1 MPGIDV
7 HSFLDPSPSPT
18 PTPGASASPSP
29 ASTPAPAPAPAPT
42 PTPRTLHVSLSHPLP
57 LRRDAASAL
66 AVTVAATLRA
76 TPHPRA
82 FKLSLSSLAIYHN
95 DSRPRRAFLALRVGA
110 GAPELATLLDKVVEP
125 ALRQRGGAYHP
136 DAEFHASFGWCLDGH
151 EEEEEQDAASPFPAD
166 MLRQLE
172 DEYGPAL
179 LAAQPR
185 GGWDVADVCVK
196 VAKTV
201 TRLPL

>member
-1 MPGIDV
+1 
-7 HSFLDPSPSPT
+7 
-18 PTPGASASPSP
+18 
-29 ASTPAPAPAPAPT
+29 
-42 PTPRTLHVSLSHPLP
+42 
-57 LRRDAASAL
+57 
-66 AVTVAATLRA
+66 
-76 TPHPRA
+76 
-82 FKLSLSSLAIYHN
+82 
-95 DSRPRRAFLALRVGA
+95 VGA

-151 EEEEEQDAASPFPAD
+151 KEEEEGDAASPFPAD